1 MAPATRRWAAL
12 AEAADL
18 RQARNDA
25 RIGVETGRGSVSQGR
40 KAPGRATASVHLER
54 VFHGSNRLAPAQC
67 RADAGKVQLSSAMLP
82 CPVQTGMSATLDS
95 LATPIIVTAS
105 PDTTARQAA
114 QLMRTHHVGSLVVVD
129 SASDSGKPVGIVTDR
144 DLVLAVM
151 AEGLDPS
158 LFTVGDIMS
167 IDLVTVP
174 ASANLI
180 DATHELRRRRV
191 RRLIVLD
198 DAGRVVGLAALE
210 DLLEALARELGE
222 LVLALRGA
230 RDREI
235 QERR

>member
-1 MAPATRRWAAL
+1 
-12 AEAADL
+12 
-18 RQARNDA
+18 
-25 RIGVETGRGSVSQGR
+25 
-40 KAPGRATASVHLER
+40 
-54 VFHGSNRLAPAQC
+54 
-67 RADAGKVQLSSAMLP
+67 
-82 CPVQTGMSATLDS
+82 MSATLDS

-105 PDTTARQAA
+105 PDTTATHAA

-129 SASDSGKPVGIVTDR
+129 SASDNGKPVGIVTDR

-167 IDLVTVP
+167 VDLVTVP
-174 ASANLI
+174 SSANLI